1 MSPARPVVLALVLLT
16 LGCAA
21 TRDPSVVSLEQ
32 VTRSVS
38 APEGLPRSSGS
49 RGIADG
55 ELPAGTTAYDDHP
68 GVARLD
74 RRLLQQLRAATDDA
88 SAAGVGVVVT
98 SGWRSRAYQTLLF
111 EEAVAERGSESAAA
125 AWVARPGTS
134 VHEAGAAVDIG
145 PYAAID
151 WLVQHGADLGLCQVY
166 ANEPWHFE
174 LDPDAQDRG
183 CPPLYDD
190 PTEDPRLSPAGG

>member
-1 MSPARPVVLALVLLT
+1 MSRRALSLLALVALVAALAI
-16 LGCAA
+16 GCAT
-21 TRDPSVVSLEQ
+21 TRDPSVASPA
-32 VTRSVS
+32 S
-38 APEGLPRSSGS
+38 APEGPPRSAGS

-55 ELPAGTTAYDDHP
+55 ELPSGTTAYDDYP

-74 RRLLQQLRAATDDA
+74 GHLLQQLRVATDEA
-88 SAAGVGVVVT
+88 SAAGVGIVLN
-98 SGWRSRAYQTLLF
+98 SGWRSRAYQVLLF

-134 VHEAGAAVDIG
+134 VHEAGAAVDVG

-174 LDPDAQDRG
+174 LDPDAPAAG
-183 CPPLYDD
+183 CAPAFRD
-190 PTEDPRLSPAGG
+190 PSEDPRLSR